1 MVALVIAAI
10 LAFAATNIDDLLVLL
25 VLFGQRRHVATV
37 VLGQYLGFAAIMVV
51 SLLVSVGAMLVR
63 PEWIGFAGLAPLAI
77 GIKDLVAMRGRGL
90 GMAST
95 PTVGVSGVLSTA
107 AITFANGG
115 DNIAA
120 YGPLLARR
128 PFHEVALILG
138 VFGILVALWCSVA
151 YRLVQLP
158 IFASTLDVRYCA
170 RRRVTEQLVQLPIFA
185 STLDRWGH
193 RLAPFV
199 LIGLGVYI
207 FVDAGTAAVISAWV
221 HRLGAQTL
229 ATDAGTLSESIRAP

>member
-158 IFASTLDVRYCA
+158 IFASTLD
-170 RRRVTEQLVQLPIFA
+170 
-185 STLDRWGH
+185 RWGH